1 MIEFVLVL
9 PLLALLL
16 VMAVDFGRVY
26 FGWVAIQNASRIAAD
41 HVSKGAEAWPTP
53 TGPNQATHR
62 ANYIDLV
69 IADLT
74 AVNCFPADG
83 SWDAADVPNP
93 TFVHVP
99 GTATSGNKDIGDHA
113 VVSLTCGFGLI
124 TPLAESILGGPV
136 TLGAESAF
144 AINSRVSTELPPA
157 PPLPEPCTAPT
168 ASFTTIPVPTTGGRV
183 NGTSPLGVAFTDT
196 STAPSSCPITS
207 WEWDFDD
214 GGGTSS
220 LQDPGHAFTHSGG
233 GHTDYNVVLTVTST
247 GGTDTENITVRVTS
261 P

>member
-1 MIEFVLVL
+1 MVL

-41 HVSKGAEAWPTP
+41 HVSKGADAWPTP
-53 TGPNQATHR
+53 GSDPNRITHR
-62 ANYIDLV
+62 ENYIDLV
-69 IADLT
+69 IADLS

-83 SWDAADVPNP
+83 SWDDADVPTP

-99 GTATSGNKDIGDHA
+99 GTATAGNKDVGDHA

-144 AINSRVSTELPPA
+144 AINSKVTTELPP
-157 PPLPEPCTAPT
+157 PPPPPPPPCTAPT
-168 ASFTTIPVPTTGGRV
+168 ASFTTVPGPTSGGRV

-207 WEWDFDD
+207 WSWNFDD

-220 LQDPGHAFTHSGG
+220 LEDPSHSFTHSGG
-233 GHTDYNVVLTVTST
+233 GNTDYDVVLTVTSA
-247 GGTDTENITVRVTS
+247 GGTDTADIRVRVTQ
-261 P
+261 